1 MTLVDT
7 RERMMALAPVT
18 EAVHRWGGR
27 IFIQIGNAG
36 IYAME
41 GWHSEYAKTRTRP
54 LVAVSKPRV
63 HVRPALI
70 GTPITV
76 MTTQRR
82 PRLRRAVRTERR
94 LGARGRIRR
103 RPARVRATRS

>member
-7 RERMMALAPVT
+7 RERMLALAPVP

-41 GWHSEYAKTRTRP
+41 GWNSSYAKDAHAPARR
-54 LVAVSKPRV
+54 RV
-63 HVRPALI
+63 EA
-70 GTPITV
+70 
-76 MTTQRR
+76 
-82 PRLRRAVRTERR
+82 A
-94 LGARGRIRR
+94 GA
-103 RPARVRATRS
+103 RPARAHRHAASR